1 MQAWDQ
7 FLRAQ
12 ETELGKETV
21 QRWLRSLKVLRFD
34 ACNLYLEA
42 KDPFQLLWFEE
53 HVRSKVQLRL
63 VNGNQKKI
71 KVHLSLA
78 AKGTAP
84 PAARPAK
91 KTKPSASLPQ
101 NSSPLELVSDP
112 LDPRASMKN
121 FIFSTQNFIPQKVLQ
136 ELLEKFQGISDGPN
150 PIYLYGKEG
159 CGKSH
164 LLMGIAREMQ
174 KRGIK
179 AMYVHAETFTD
190 HVVQAI
196 RAAQMSRFRELYRKN
211 DLLLVDDVHIF
222 SRKGT
227 TQEEFFHTFNTLH
240 LECKQIILS
249 ANTPPQELE
258 EIEPRLVSRFEWGIV
273 LPLVPLEGADRKEL
287 LHAFLEELHLPLEEK
302 IVKFLLEHFST
313 SPKILLQAVQALVLR
328 LNLRERTSFPA
339 LTEAL
344 VRQILQDL
352 LAKEEAS
359 ALHPEQV
366 LRLVAEE
373 CGVTTDAILGK
384 SQVRELALPRQIAMH
399 FCREILKMPY
409 PQIGSLFDRNHSTVI
424 SSVKN
429 IQKGLDQEEREIAT
443 PWHAV
448 RRKIH

>member
-7 FLRAQ
+7 FLRTQ

-42 KDPFQLLWFEE
+42 KDHFQLLWFEE
-53 HVRSKVQLRL
+53 HVRSKVLLRL
-63 VNGNQKKI
+63 LNGNQKRI

-78 AKGTAP
+78 AKGNAP
-84 PAARPAK
+84 PPPRPSKKAK
-91 KTKPSASLPQ
+91 ASGSLQ
-101 NSSPLELVSDP
+101 NTSVLEFVSDP
-112 LDPRASMKN
+112 LDPRASIQN
-121 FIFSTQNFIPQKVLQ
+121 YLFSEQNYIPQKVLQ
-136 ELLEKFQGISDGPN
+136 ELLENFHGTADGLN

-164 LLMGIAREMQ
+164 LLMAIAHEMQ

-179 AMYVHAETFTD
+179 AMYVRAETFTD

-211 DLLLVDDVHIF
+211 DLLLVDDIHVF

-273 LPLVPLEGADRKEL
+273 LPLAPLEETDRKKL
-287 LHAFLEELHLPLEEK
+287 LQNFLQELHLPLDEA
-302 IVKFLLEHFST
+302 IAKFLLQHFPS
-313 SPKILLQAVQALVLR
+313 SPKALLQAVQALVLR
-328 LNLRERTSFPA
+328 LNLRESTSFPA
-339 LTEAL
+339 LTEGL
-344 VRQILQDL
+344 VRQILKDL
-352 LAKEEAS
+352 LTKEEAF
-359 ALHPEQV
+359 ALHPEHI
-366 LRLVAEE
+366 LRFVAEE
-373 CGVTTDAILGK
+373 CGVTVDAMLGK
-384 SQVRELALPRQIAMH
+384 GQVRELTLPRQIAMH

-409 PQIGSLFDRNHSTVI
+409 PQIGRLFGRDHSTVI

-429 IQKGLDQEEREIAT
+429 IQKGLDQEEREIAL

-448 RRKIH
+448 RRKIY